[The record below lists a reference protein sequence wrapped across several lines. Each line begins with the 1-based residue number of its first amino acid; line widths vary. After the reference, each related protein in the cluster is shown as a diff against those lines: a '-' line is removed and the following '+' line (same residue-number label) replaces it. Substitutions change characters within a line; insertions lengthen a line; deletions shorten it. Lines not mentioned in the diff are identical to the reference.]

1 MNPVGKSQREEMTE
15 FLAATDKVQAVKNE
29 IEARVARVQ
38 QFGER
43 IDVPTLESWRVRLAE
58 ANLTF
63 GSLRDIALEGA
74 ALHGELEALQPPSA
88 DAAVPP
94 AGDAQREPTFPT
106 GSAVNA
112 LAIGDES
119 VGG

>member
-1 MNPVGKSQREEMTE
+1 MNPAGKSQREEMHE

-29 IEARVARVQ
+29 IEARVSRVQ

-63 GSLRDIALEGA
+63 GALRDIALEGA
-74 ALHGELEALQPPSA
+74 ALHEELESLPPQNIPSA
-88 DAAVPP
+88 EKNADGVVSDSSKSLY
-94 AGDAQREPTFPT
+94 GDAM
-106 GSAVNA
+106 A
-112 LAIGDES
+112 
-119 VGG
+119 